1 MNQFYRQLTRKAL
14 PTTLL
19 ALLLAVA
26 CAFCGIGFSA
36 WDTAERQLAAA
47 VCDSRSIYEAAW
59 ELYRR
64 ENKRWAIRL
73 LGVRAGRLVPA
84 GESQI
89 SFFDDADGI
98 KRREQLESAVDR
110 VRARYGDGSI
120 NRAFAIKPQRED
132 RHE

>member
-1 MNQFYRQLTRKAL
+1 MQITIRNPEFQEVQRQ
-14 PTTLL
+14 
-19 ALLLAVA
+19 
-26 CAFCGIGFSA
+26 
-36 WDTAERQLAAA
+36 RQLAAA